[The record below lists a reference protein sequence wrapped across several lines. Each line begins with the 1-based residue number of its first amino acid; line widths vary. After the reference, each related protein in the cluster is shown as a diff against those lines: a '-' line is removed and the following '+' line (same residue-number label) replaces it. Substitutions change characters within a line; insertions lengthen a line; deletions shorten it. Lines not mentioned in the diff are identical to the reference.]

1 MTFTIQSLFLVFAQ
15 YHEVVL
21 VVSTIFLIF
30 SEMSIPRRAPFPQ
43 VSVSVGSNGSSS
55 SVSGGGG
62 GSVPADARNVL
73 SPHTEEMNILLAE
86 NIDSILGSTK
96 IEKGMA
102 RLALVSWFTDLF

>member
-1 MTFTIQSLFLVFAQ
+1 
-15 YHEVVL
+15 
-21 VVSTIFLIF
+21 
-30 SEMSIPRRAPFPQ
+30 MSIPRRAPFPQ

-55 SVSGGGG
+55 SVSVGGGG

-102 RLALVSWFTDLF
+102 RLALVSWLTDLF